1 MGVVPRSATV
11 VSATKSRCEHADEQE
26 QQTKRQMCKAARGA
40 NGCLAGH
47 WRHEENGQSKEKSR
61 RVSALKTEMIYRIEN
76 IEMLLG
82 ESVPEPGPVVS

>member
-1 MGVVPRSATV
+1 MHMRERYA
-11 VSATKSRCEHADEQE
+11 KSRCEHADEQE

-76 IEMLLG
+76 IEIPLG
-82 ESVPEPGPVVS
+82 ENGCAGA